1 MNLNNNIELIQS
13 QKLVMTAQLKQS
25 LSILNMSSLEL
36 EEEIKK
42 ESQENPLLEVE
53 NNGDIHWEEYFKKF
67 ENRSYSNINYDS
79 DKELSLENLVENKG
93 GLYDYIKMQLGLYN
107 LGIEERKI
115 CEYIVDCLD
124 KDGYLDIDEKYIIKE
139 LHIDNDLFLK
149 CLNKIQR
156 LEPSGIGAR
165 NLSESL
171 LIQIKNKDIK
181 NVILESII
189 KEDLDDIGKNKI
201 KQIGKKYNLSMEECL
216 KYIDII
222 RSLEPK
228 PGRFFSNEKSIY
240 IQPDVIVRKINNEF
254 IVYMN
259 EVENF
264 NLSIN
269 NFYKSILINP
279 SSDENAKKFIKNKL
293 NYAAS
298 LIKNIETR
306 KNTILRIAE
315 VILKEQEEFFLKGPK
330 YIKPMKLKDIANE
343 LGYHEST
350 ISRGVNS
357 KYMLTPFGLFEFKYF
372 FTTSIETESEEGISS
387 RKIKNLIKDI
397 INEEN
402 KLKPLSDDNICKE
415 LKNKGVILA
424 RRTVAKYR
432 EEMGI
437 PSSSKRKQFI
447 VK

>member
-1 MNLNNNIELIQS
+1 MNLNNNIDLIQS

-25 LSILNMSSLEL
+25 LSILNMSRFEL
-36 EEEIKK
+36 EEEIRK
-42 ESQENPLLEVE
+42 ELQENPLLEVE
-53 NNGDIHWEEYFKKF
+53 NKDEIHWEEYFKKF
-67 ENRSYSNINYDS
+67 ENRGHNIRNYDL
-79 DKELSLENLVENKG
+79 DKEISLENIVKNEG
-93 GLYDYIKMQLGLYN
+93 SLYDYIKMQLGLYN
-107 LGIEERKI
+107 LGIEEIKI

-165 NLSESL
+165 NLSECL

-279 SSDENAKKFIKNKL
+279 SSDKNTKEFIKNKL

-306 KNTILRIAE
+306 KNTILKIAE
-315 VILKEQEEFFLKGPK
+315 VILKEQEEFFNKGPK

-372 FTTSIETESEEGISS
+372 FTTSIQTESEEGISS

>member
-25 LSILNMSSLEL
+25 LSILNMSSFEL
-36 EEEIKK
+36 EEAIRK
-42 ESQENPLLEVE
+42 ELQENPLLEVE
-53 NNGDIHWEEYFKKF
+53 NKDEIHWEEYFKKF
-67 ENRSYSNINYDS
+67 ENRGHNIRNYDL
-79 DKELSLENLVENKG
+79 DKEISLENIVKNEG
-93 GLYDYIKMQLGLYN
+93 SLYDYIKMQLGLYN
-107 LGIEERKI
+107 LEIEERKI

-139 LHIDNDLFLK
+139 LDIDNDLFLK
-149 CLNKIQR
+149 CLGKIQK
-156 LEPSGIGAR
+156 LEPNGMGAR
-165 NLSESL
+165 SLSECL
-171 LIQIKNKDIK
+171 LIQIENRDIK
-181 NVILESII
+181 DVILESII

-254 IVYMN
+254 IAYMN

-264 NLSIN
+264 SLSIN
-269 NFYKSILINP
+269 NYYRSVLVNP
-279 SSDENAKKFIKNKL
+279 LSDENAKEFIKNKL
-293 NYAAS
+293 NCAAN

-306 KNTILRIAE
+306 KNTILKIAE
-315 VILKEQEEFFLKGPK
+315 VILKEQEEFFYKGHK

-372 FTTSIETESEEGISS
+372 FTTSIQTESEEGISS

-415 LKNKGVILA
+415 LKTKGIILA

>member
-1 MNLNNNIELIQS
+1 MNLNNNIDLIQS

-25 LSILNMSSLEL
+25 LSILNMSRFEL
-36 EEEIKK
+36 EEEIRK
-42 ESQENPLLEVE
+42 ELQENPLLEVE
-53 NNGDIHWEEYFKKF
+53 NNGDIHWEEYLKKF

-79 DKELSLENLVENKG
+79 DKELSLENLVKNEG

-115 CEYIVDCLD
+115 CEYIVYCLD

-139 LHIDNDLFLK
+139 LDINHDLFLK
-149 CLNKIQR
+149 CLNNIQK

-165 NLSESL
+165 SLSECL
-171 LIQIKNKDIK
+171 LIQIENRDIK
-181 NVILESII
+181 DVILESII

-254 IVYMN
+254 IAYMN

-264 NLSIN
+264 SLSIN
-269 NFYKSILINP
+269 NYYRSVLVNP
-279 SSDENAKKFIKNKL
+279 LSDENAKEFIKNKL
-293 NYAAS
+293 NCAAN

-306 KNTILRIAE
+306 KNTILKIAE
-315 VILKEQEEFFLKGPK
+315 VILKEQEEFFYKGPK

-372 FTTSIETESEEGISS
+372 FTTSIQTESEEGISS

-415 LKNKGVILA
+415 LKTKGIILA

>member
-36 EEEIKK
+36 EEEIRK
-42 ESQENPLLEVE
+42 ESQENPILEVE

-79 DKELSLENLVENKG
+79 DKELSLENLVKNEG
-93 GLYDYIKMQLGLYN
+93 GLYDYIKTQLGLYN

-139 LHIDNDLFLK
+139 LDIDDDLFLK
-149 CLNKIQR
+149 CLNKIQS
-156 LEPSGIGAR
+156 LEPSGIGSR
-165 NLSESL
+165 NLSECL
-171 LIQIKNKDIK
+171 LIQIENRDIK

-189 KEDLDDIGKNKI
+189 KEDLDKIGENKV
-201 KQIGKKYNLSMEECL
+201 KQISKKYNLSMEECL

-222 RSLEPK
+222 KSLEPK

-259 EVENF
+259 EVGNF

-269 NFYKSILINP
+269 NYYKSVLINT
-279 SSDENAKKFIKNKL
+279 SSDEDAKEFIKNKL
-293 NYAAS
+293 NCAAN

-306 KNTILRIAE
+306 KNTILKIAE
-315 VILKEQEEFFLKGPK
+315 VILKEQEEFFYKGPK
-330 YIKPMKLKDIANE
+330 YIKPMKLKDIANK

-357 KYMLTPFGLFEFKYF
+357 KYMMTPFGLFDFKYF
-372 FTTSIETESEEGISS
+372 FTTSIQSESEEGISN

-397 INEEN
+397 IDEEN
-402 KLKPLSDDNICKE
+402 KLKPLSDDSICKE
-415 LKNKGVILA
+415 LKNKGIILA
-424 RRTVAKYR
+424 RRTIAKYR

>member
-79 DKELSLENLVENKG
+79 DKELSLENLVKNKG

-124 KDGYLDIDEKYIIKE
+124 KDGYFDIDEKYIIKE
-139 LHIDNDLFLK
+139 LDIDNDLFLK
-149 CLNKIQR
+149 CLGKIQK
-156 LEPSGIGAR
+156 LEPNGIGAR
-165 NLSESL
+165 SLSECL
-171 LIQIKNKDIK
+171 LIQIENRDIK
-181 NVILESII
+181 DVILESII

-201 KQIGKKYNLSMEECL
+201 KQIGKKYNLSMEKCL

-228 PGRFFSNEKSIY
+228 PGGFFSNEKSIY

-254 IVYMN
+254 IAYMN

-264 NLSIN
+264 SLSIN
-269 NFYKSILINP
+269 NYYRSVLVNP
-279 SSDENAKKFIKNKL
+279 SSDENAKEFIKNKL
-293 NYAAS
+293 NCAAN

-306 KNTILRIAE
+306 KNTILKIAE
-315 VILKEQEEFFLKGPK
+315 VILKEQEEFFNKGPK

-372 FTTSIETESEEGISS
+372 FTTSIQTESEEGISS

-432 EEMGI
+432 EEMDI

>member
-25 LSILNMSSLEL
+25 LSILNMSSFEL
-36 EEEIKK
+36 EEEIRK
-42 ESQENPLLEVE
+42 ELQENPLLEVE
-53 NNGDIHWEEYFKKF
+53 NNDEIHWEEYFKKF
-67 ENRSYSNINYDS
+67 ENRGNNIINYDL
-79 DKELSLENLVENKG
+79 DKEISLENIVKNEAS
-93 GLYDYIKMQLGLYN
+93 LYDYIKMQLGLYN
-107 LGIEERKI
+107 LGIKERKI
-115 CEYIVDCLD
+115 CEYIIDCLN
-124 KDGYLDIDEKYIIKE
+124 KDGYLDIDKKYIIKE
-139 LHIDNDLFLK
+139 LEIDNDLFLK
-149 CLNKIQR
+149 SLNKIQR

-165 NLSESL
+165 NLSECL

-181 NVILESII
+181 DDILESII
-189 KEDLDDIGKNKI
+189 KEDLDNIGKNKV
-201 KQIGKKYNLSMEECL
+201 KQISKKYNLSMEECL
-216 KYIDII
+216 KYINII
-222 RSLEPK
+222 RGLEPK

-259 EVENF
+259 EVGNF

-269 NFYKSILINP
+269 NYYKSILINP
-279 SSDENAKKFIKNKL
+279 SSDENAKEFIKNKL
-293 NYAAS
+293 NYATS

-306 KNTILRIAE
+306 NNTILKIAE
-315 VILKEQEEFFLKGPK
+315 VILKKQEEFFLKGPK
-330 YIKPMKLKDIANE
+330 YIKPMKLKDIASE

-372 FTTSIETESEEGISS
+372 FTTSIQSESEEISS

-424 RRTVAKYR
+424 RRTIAKYR

-437 PSSSKRKQFI
+437 PSSSKRKQFV

>member
-13 QKLVMTAQLKQS
+13 QKLVITAQLKQS

-36 EEEIKK
+36 EEEIRK

-67 ENRSYSNINYDS
+67 ENRSYSNINYDL
-79 DKELSLENLVENKG
+79 DKELSLENLVKNEG

-139 LHIDNDLFLK
+139 LDIDNDLFLK
-149 CLNKIQR
+149 CLNRIQS

-165 NLSESL
+165 NLSECL
-171 LIQIKNKDIK
+171 LIQIENRDIK
-181 NVILESII
+181 DVILESII
-189 KEDLDDIGKNKI
+189 KEDLDKIGENKV
-201 KQIGKKYNLSMEECL
+201 KQISKKYNLSMEECL

-222 RSLEPK
+222 KSLEPK

-259 EVENF
+259 EVGNF

-269 NFYKSILINP
+269 NYYKSVLINP
-279 SSDENAKKFIKNKL
+279 SSDENAKEFIKNKL
-293 NYAAS
+293 NCAAN

-306 KNTILRIAE
+306 KNTILKIAA
-315 VILKEQEEFFLKGPK
+315 VILKEQEEFFFKGPK
-330 YIKPMKLKDIANE
+330 YIKPMKLKDIANK

-357 KYMLTPFGLFEFKYF
+357 KYMLTPFGLFDFKYF
-372 FTTSIETESEEGISS
+372 FTTSIQSESEEGISN
-387 RKIKNLIKDI
+387 RNIKNLIKDI
-397 INEEN
+397 IDEEN
-402 KLKPLSDDNICKE
+402 KLKPLSDERICKE
-415 LKNKGVILA
+415 LKNKGIILA
-424 RRTVAKYR
+424 RRTIAKYR